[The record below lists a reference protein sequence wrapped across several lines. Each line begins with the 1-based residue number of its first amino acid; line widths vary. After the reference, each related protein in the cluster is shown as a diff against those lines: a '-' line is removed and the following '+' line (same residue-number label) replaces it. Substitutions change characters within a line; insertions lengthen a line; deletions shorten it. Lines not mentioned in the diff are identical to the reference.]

1 MDSRKGGGRM
11 DFHAGEGARKILM
24 LAIGGGQCP
33 AGCADRAAW
42 PAVHPL
48 DPTRLN
54 PHFRRGGILVFV
66 VSAPLCRFDGGQL

>member
-1 MDSRKGGGRM
+1 M

-24 LAIGGGQCP
+24 LAIAAASVLLAALIGLL
-33 AGCADRAAW
+33 AGLFT
-42 PAVHPL
+42 PL